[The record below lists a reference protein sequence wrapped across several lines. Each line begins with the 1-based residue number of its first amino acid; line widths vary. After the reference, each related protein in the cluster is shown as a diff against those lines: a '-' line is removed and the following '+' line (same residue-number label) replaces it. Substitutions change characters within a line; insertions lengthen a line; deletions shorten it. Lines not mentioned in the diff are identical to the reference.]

1 MSEQMQYETEQTSS
15 PSTIR
20 IAVAVGTHL
29 ACDAYSARLGIE
41 EDFALIPVPGPAT
54 AVGRALSSLALQI
67 VVVDPQAIKDP
78 DLAIVRQI
86 HAMPSHPRVVAL
98 VAPGDRALAT
108 QLVRE
113 GVSAAVL
120 KSAAGDEL
128 VAAIRWASRGSGWI
142 SPQLL
147 RGVLQELHEGPKGTD
162 DRLNRLTAREREV
175 FQLMV
180 DGLGRKQMAERLY
193 LSVDTVRTHTRT
205 IMEKL
210 DVHSAT
216 AAVAVALSAG
226 LRPRP

>member
-1 MSEQMQYETEQTSS
+1 MEYQTDRAPS
-15 PSTIR
+15 PSTLR
-20 IAVAVGTHL
+20 IAVAVGTNL
-29 ACDAYSARLGIE
+29 ACDAYAARLAIE
-41 EDFALIPVPGPAT
+41 EDFALIPIPGTGA

-67 VVVDPQAIKDP
+67 VVIDPQAIKDP

-86 HAMPSHPRVVAL
+86 HAMSSHPRVVAL

-120 KSAAGDEL
+120 KSAAGEEL
-128 VAAIRWASRGSGWI
+128 VAAIRWASRDNGWI

>member
-1 MSEQMQYETEQTSS
+1 MNKTQWHDPGRATAQ
-15 PSTIR
+15 TIR
-20 IAVAVGTHL
+20 IAIAVGTHL
-29 ACDAYSARLGIE
+29 ACDAYAARLGTE
-41 EDFALIPVPGPAT
+41 QDFQLIPVPGNAD
-54 AVGRALSSLALQI
+54 AVGRALGTLALRI
-67 VVVDPQAIKDP
+67 VVIDPQAIKDP
-78 DLAIVRQI
+78 DLTIVRQI
-86 HAMPSHPRVVAL
+86 RSMPNRPMVVAL

-128 VAAIRWASRGSGWI
+128 VAAIRWASLDSGWI

-162 DRLNRLTAREREV
+162 DRLNRLTPREREV